1 MARGYNPV
9 FRSIEKHA
17 IDSEGTKVSYW
28 NIVLK
33 TGILALIMIVIG
45 VLIATFGITT
55 SNEGEQLIYDFH
67 PWVFIALAFG
77 GVVSFV
83 SVLLASF
90 IPRLAMPFSILYSVA
105 QGAFLGSLT
114 AIIEIAIPGVA
125 ISAIGGTVVLFLV
138 MLFLYASKKFRVT
151 NRFLKFMS
159 LSMIV
164 ILITSLL
171 SLIIGWAYPSVY
183 EITPRWLII
192 LITAIMLLY
201 AAFTLMLDFDF
212 ANTVV
217 EMNLGKG
224 YEWMA
229 SLGFMVTLVWIYVQI
244 LRLLVV
250 LFSRKE

>member
-17 IDSEGTKVSYW
+17 IDSEKTKVSYW

-125 ISAIGGTVVLFLV
+125 ISAIGGTVVL
-138 MLFLYASKKFRVT
+138 
-151 NRFLKFMS
+151 
-159 LSMIV
+159 
-164 ILITSLL
+164 
-171 SLIIGWAYPSVY
+171 
-183 EITPRWLII
+183 
-192 LITAIMLLY
+192 
-201 AAFTLMLDFDF
+201 
-212 ANTVV
+212 
-217 EMNLGKG
+217 
-224 YEWMA
+224 
-229 SLGFMVTLVWIYVQI
+229 
-244 LRLLVV
+244 
-250 LFSRKE
+250 

>member
-17 IDSEGTKVSYW
+17 IDSEKTKVSYW